1 LDSRHANIRTALLIQ
16 GKSRSPGVKRPAPV
30 PSGLNKRS
38 TAMTGGSITILSPIS
53 VPDVRRVGLKP
64 RPKSMQG
71 LHIAVV
77 DNTKPNFDIF
87 MDRVQEIMEERFGAI
102 FHRYRKPG
110 RTVGVSSEVMDE
122 IKAKCDF
129 AITGLGD

>member
-1 LDSRHANIRTALLIQ
+1 
-16 GKSRSPGVKRPAPV
+16 
-30 PSGLNKRS
+30 
-38 TAMTGGSITILSPIS
+38 MTGGSITILDPVSIPT
-53 VPDVRRVGLKP
+53 VKRLGLNP
-64 RPKSMQG
+64 RLTSLQG
-71 LHIAVV
+71 VHIAVV

-110 RTVGVSSEVMDE
+110 RTVGVTHQVMDE
-122 IKAKCDF
+122 IKEKCQF